1 MFLVLTLSAILLAK
15 PVLHSRKVVMHINDV
30 LGIFGAIIVLAIV
43 ATVVASSNTSGIIKA
58 WTDGFANDVSAAK
71 GTH

>member
-1 MFLVLTLSAILLAK
+1 
-15 PVLHSRKVVMHINDV
+15 MHLNDI

-43 ATVVASSNTSGIIKA
+43 ATVVTSQQTAGIIKA
-58 WTDGFANDVSAAK
+58 WTDGFANDVGAAK